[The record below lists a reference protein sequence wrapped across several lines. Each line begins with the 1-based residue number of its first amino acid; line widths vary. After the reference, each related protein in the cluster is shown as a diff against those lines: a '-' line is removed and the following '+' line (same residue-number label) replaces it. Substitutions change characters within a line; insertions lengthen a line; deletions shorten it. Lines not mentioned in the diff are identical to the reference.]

1 MKGKKD
7 VQERNQPF
15 DYSINVWD
23 FDDNNFE
30 KQKLQEHVD
39 RVCCVSFS
47 PDDRKIAS
55 GGYDNTIKVFWLDPE
70 EPPEYMTVP
79 IKHYLPPKKD
89 GKSSFFSKSACCL
102 VPKVIEGICF

>member
-1 MKGKKD
+1 MYIDSHD
-7 VQERNQPF
+7 VRYYLF
-15 DYSINVWD
+15 SCVWD
-23 FDDNNFE
+23 FDDKNFE

-79 IKHYLPPKKD
+79 IKNYLPPKKD
-89 GKSSFFSKSACCL
+89 GKSSSFFKQRNYLSNELKGK
-102 VPKVIEGICF
+102 VPSP